1 MNEKESKLCSPRL
14 PCLLT
19 HRQAGGGGVSGA
31 ALAARD
37 ATAPVSVPAGPG
49 ENPVGPRAHG
59 AQGRAGQ
66 HPTRGA
72 APTARFCRDEE
83 GGEQNK
89 ERGGSLET

>member
-1 MNEKESKLCSPRL
+1 MNEKGSKLCLSRL

-37 ATAPVSVPAGPG
+37 ATAPVSVPASPG

-59 AQGRAGQ
+59 AQGRTGQ
-66 HPTRGA
+66 HPTWGA
-72 APTARFCRDEE
+72 APTARFAGMKRGEKKIRRE
-83 GGEQNK
+83 GGV
-89 ERGGSLET
+89 

>member
-1 MNEKESKLCSPRL
+1 MNEKGSNLCLSRL

-59 AQGRAGQ
+59 AQGRTGQ

-72 APTARFCRDEE
+72 APTARFA
-83 GGEQNK
+83 GMKKGEK
-89 ERGGSLET
+89 K